1 VVQKYTILKAI
12 ILHSTRFKQLDKG
25 FTLLELIF
33 GLTIMIIVGGLAMN
47 AFVEAS
53 STLSKDKKSIDSSQN
68 LSAILEMI
76 GNDIKQSGELIGDN
90 KFPTIELA
98 PNTDTGSMSGSSK
111 ITIRR
116 AVSEALTLCEDIVAP
131 KDPTTITSLL
141 VADTTVTASTN
152 CDVNKIPNPL
162 LVVRPATV
170 YSPDDSTTTYP
181 GTRLALTLPTALR
194 KARDYRCKLDQPN
207 PSVAYDSSARVTDN
221 FCDGSAAEKLR
232 IALSDG
238 DGSILI
244 FNETDETA
252 DAANG
257 SDTVKSSIKKYS
269 ITVKAE
275 SAVAADKGFNQTTID
290 NNIRNKPAVAISTTI
305 PVTPAIKYSIG
316 SPIYILE
323 ERVYTLTSDGKFQ
336 VSVNGQ
342 EPLTLIERIDNF
354 RASAR
359 LYTNSTDKIVN
370 AKPASNVCTNTG
382 ATSAFLAQPATG
394 DATSDSPQYIC
405 KFNYNSAATDPAM
418 DWKTLA
424 GVKIE
429 LHAKYDKTGRAATA
443 TIEDAEK
450 LKAAAEYFPR
460 NVLSK

>member
-1 VVQKYTILKAI
+1 MVQKYTTLKAL
-12 ILHSTRFKQLDKG
+12 ILHFSKFKHLNKG

-47 AFVEAS
+47 AFIET
-53 STLSKDKKSIDSSQN
+53 STSFNKDKKNIDSSQN

-76 GNDIKQSGELIGDN
+76 GNDIKQSGELIGDS
-90 KFPTIELA
+90 KFPTIEFA
-98 PNTDTGSMSGSSK
+98 PNADAGSMSGSSK

-116 AVSEALTLCEDIVAP
+116 AVSEPLTLCQAIVAP
-131 KDPTTITSLL
+131 TDPTTITTLL
-141 VADTTVTASTN
+141 VADNTTATVTASAN

-181 GTRLALTLPTALR
+181 TTRLALTLPTALR

-207 PSVAYDSSARVTDN
+207 PSVAYDSSTRVTDN
-221 FCDGSAAEKLR
+221 FCDGVAAEKLR
-232 IALSDG
+232 IAVSDR

-244 FNETDETA
+244 FNETGETA
-252 DAANG
+252 DPTNG
-257 SDTVKSSIKKYS
+257 ADTTVGSSKKYS

-275 SAVAADKGFNQTTID
+275 STVDADKGFNQTTID
-290 NNIRNKPAVAISTTI
+290 NNTRNKPVAAAS
-305 PVTPAIKYSIG
+305 PNPAIQYSIG
-316 SPIYILE
+316 SPIYVLE
-323 ERVYTLTSDGKFQ
+323 ERVYTLTNTGEFQ

-342 EPLTLIERIDNF
+342 APSTLIKRIANF

-359 LYTNSTDKIVN
+359 VYTNSTDKSVK
-370 AKPASNVCTNTG
+370 ATPAADVCTNTDP
-382 ATSAFLAQPATG
+382 FLSQPATG
-394 DATSDSPQYIC
+394 DATAESPQYIC
-405 KFNYNSAATDPAM
+405 KFNYNLAATDPAM

-424 GVKIE
+424 GIKIE
-429 LHAKYDKTGRAATA
+429 LHAKYDATGRAATA
-443 TIEDAEK
+443 TTADADK